1 MTMEAKDAK
10 DKFIIPEEAT
20 MYLQIIQILYMAF
33 ASSYRTGHY
42 YQRKTWS
49 RNWQPTSVFLPGE
62 FCGQRNLEAYIEFH
76 SVRYN

>member
-49 RNWQPTSVFLPGE
+49 RNWQPTSVFLPGKCHE
-62 FCGQRNLEAYIEFH
+62 WRKLAGY
-76 SVRYN
+76 SP